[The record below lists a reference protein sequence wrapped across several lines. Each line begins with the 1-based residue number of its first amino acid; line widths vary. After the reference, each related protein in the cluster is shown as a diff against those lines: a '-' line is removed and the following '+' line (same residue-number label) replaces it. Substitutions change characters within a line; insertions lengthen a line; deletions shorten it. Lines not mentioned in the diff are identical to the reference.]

1 MSAGECCVC
10 ICLLLYYH
18 YCVRLC
24 LRMIL
29 LMRWHHCLQRMRS
42 LKAAPLCI
50 VRVSFNNGIL
60 PKTVFPQVT
69 EVITWLLSLRVAGKI
84 SQLIVIFFQ
93 FQKSSRSPD
102 GCSARKCSF
111 RCWEPNEERE
121 ERDYAL
127 SVACEGFQQTPKG
140 LKCTFAK
147 DSRRCMASTVK
158 GYFLACCKWA
168 A

>member
-10 ICLLLYYH
+10 ICLLLH

-24 LRMIL
+24 SRDSSAHAMA
-29 LMRWHHCLQRMRS
+29 S
-42 LKAAPLCI
+42 LSATHAQPQGRTRGI
-50 VRVSFNNGIL
+50 VRVSFNKGIL
-60 PKTVFPQVT
+60 PKTVFP

-84 SQLIVIFFQ
+84 SQLIVLFFQ

-102 GCSARKCSF
+102 DGSDRKCSF

-140 LKCTFAK
+140 LKRTFAK